1 MQGARKARPAAG
13 IALVLALL
21 ASAPAA
27 AMSGAELLANC
38 AEVLKRA
45 DSARVDPYRAG
56 QCMGFVQ
63 GFGEGVKIAA
73 LGASADR
80 QEYEKRRFFCVPEG
94 VTNLQVVR
102 VVVKSLREQSQE
114 RLQQEAGV
122 LVGLALR
129 RAYPCEPGRSESR

>member
-1 MQGARKARPAAG
+1 MARRAAG
-13 IALVLALL
+13 IGFVLALL

-38 AEVLKRA
+38 AEVIKRA
-45 DSARVDPYRAG
+45 DGAPVDAYKAG
-56 QCMGFVQ
+56 QCMGYLQ
-63 GFGEGVKIAA
+63 GFGEGVKVSA
-73 LGASADR
+73 LGASSDR

-102 VVVKSLREQSQE
+102 VVVKALREQSQE

-129 RAYPCEPGRSESR
+129 RAYPCGPGPSESR